1 MKDSSMNNNDN
12 NKEKDESRKK
22 TISLDSPE
30 QQHSAKEKETTL
42 SAQKDQNSASA
53 ETSGEKTLKEA
64 IVQEA
69 TEYEAPHSPNFTLKK
84 ILGGDILNARFIRN
98 QMGLI
103 LLIVAFVI
111 VYISNRYA
119 IQKNLIEISNLQTEL
134 QNAKYQALSSSSQ
147 LTERSRESVVLNL
160 LKNNK
165 DSALHIA
172 NRPPYIINVP
182 DKDE

>member
-1 MKDSSMNNNDN
+1 MKENSHIDPHRKKDQSLKKAMIGQSSGQSHPTKKADADKSSMDDHDTSRNDVDN
-12 NKEKDESRKK
+12 
-22 TISLDSPE
+22 
-30 QQHSAKEKETTL
+30 
-42 SAQKDQNSASA
+42 
-53 ETSGEKTLKEA
+53 EKTFKEA
-64 IVQEA
+64 IAQEA
-69 TEYEAPHSPNFTLKK
+69 TEYEAPHSSNFTLKK

-103 LLIVAFVI
+103 VLIVAFII
-111 VYISNRYA
+111 VYISNRYG
-119 IQKNLIEISNLQTEL
+119 IQKDLIEISNLQTEL

-147 LTERSRESVVLNL
+147 LTEKSRESQVLDL

-172 NRPPYIINVP
+172 SQPPYIINVP

>member
-1 MKDSSMNNNDN
+1 MKDISNINHKKKEESHKGTTIVEPSDQQRSFEKGTAPNEETG
-12 NKEKDESRKK
+12 NK
-22 TISLDSPE
+22 
-30 QQHSAKEKETTL
+30 TT
-42 SAQKDQNSASA
+42 
-53 ETSGEKTLKEA
+53 TSEDVSDEKTFKEA

-69 TEYEAPHSPNFTLKK
+69 TEYEAPLSSNFTLKK

-103 LLIVAFVI
+103 LLIVAFII
-111 VYISNRYA
+111 VYISNRYG
-119 IQKNLIEISNLQTEL
+119 IQKDLIEISNLQTEL

-147 LTERSRESVVLNL
+147 LTERSRESQVLNL

-165 DSALHIA
+165 DSVLHIA
-172 NRPPYIINVP
+172 NQPPYIINVP